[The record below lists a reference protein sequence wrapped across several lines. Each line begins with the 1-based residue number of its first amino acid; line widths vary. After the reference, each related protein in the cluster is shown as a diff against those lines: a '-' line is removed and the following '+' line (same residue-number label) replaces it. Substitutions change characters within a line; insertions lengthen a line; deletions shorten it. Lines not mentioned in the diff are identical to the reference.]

1 MQIAD
6 TVIVI
11 IIWLIEM
18 PSKRCR
24 QYAFFFTVRPE
35 LPHGHMVW
43 FKPLATLVLPYG
55 LVWVG
60 LLFAPVWIGLGWR
73 NILVG

>member
-1 MQIAD
+1 MQSAD

-18 PSKRCR
+18 PARDVDNMI
-24 QYAFFFTVRPE
+24 FFTVRPE